1 MLSLKAQSSVVG
13 KSSSLRLVRN
23 FSKNV
28 RALSQVADETKP
40 GDDDLV
46 QIDLPETSFEGY
58 LLDVPELSYQTTKSN
73 LLQMYKDMIIV
84 RRMEMACDALYKA
97 KKIRGFCH
105 SSVGQEAIAVG
116 IENAITKRDT
126 VITSYRCHGFTYMRG
141 AAVQAVLA
149 ELMGRRTGVSFGKGG
164 SMHLYAP
171 GFYGGNGIVGAQVPL
186 GAGLAFAHQY
196 KHEDACSFALY
207 GDGASNQGQVFESF
221 NMAKLWNLPAV
232 FCCENNKYGMGTA
245 AARSS
250 AMTEY
255 FKRGQYIPG
264 LKVNGMDILAVYQA
278 SKFAKDWTVSGNGP
292 IVLEYETYRYGG
304 HSMSDPGTTYRT
316 RDEIQHMRSKND
328 PIAGLKMHLLELG
341 IATEDEIKAYDK
353 AARKYVD
360 EQVELAD
367 AAPAPEAKM
376 SILFEDVYVPGSET
390 PTLRGRLQEDTWDFA
405 KKSFAFRD

>member
-1 MLSLKAQSSVVG
+1 MLSIASKRPLALSARSVVG
-13 KSSSLRLVRN
+13 IGRTMATAKEKSQPVPDEN
-23 FSKNV
+23 ENV
-28 RALSQVADETKP
+28 D
-40 GDDDLV
+40 
-46 QIDLPETSFEGY
+46 IILPETSFEGY
-58 LLDVPELSYQTTKSN
+58 MLEPPSLNYSATKGS
-73 LLQMYKDMIIV
+73 LLQMFKDMVII

-105 SSVGQEAIAVG
+105 LSVGQEAIAVG
-116 IENAITKRDT
+116 IENAITKRDS

-141 AAVQAVLA
+141 ASVQAVLA
-149 ELMGRRTGVSFGKGG
+149 ELMGKRSGVSFGKGG
-164 SMHLYAP
+164 SMHLFAP
-171 GFYGGNGIVGAQVPL
+171 GFYGGNGIVGAQVPV

-196 KHEDACSFALY
+196 KNEDACSFTLY
-207 GDGASNQGQVFESF
+207 GDGASNKGQVFESF
-221 NMAKLWNLPAV
+221 NMAKLWNLPVV

-278 SKFAKDWTVSGNGP
+278 SKFAKEWCLSGKGP
-292 IVLEYETYRYGG
+292 LVLEYETYRYGG

-341 IATEDEIKAYDK
+341 IATEEEVKAYDK

-367 AAPAPEAKM
+367 KSAPPEAKL
-376 SILFEDVYVPGSET
+376 SILFEDVYVKGTET
-390 PTLRGRLQEDTWDFA
+390 PTLRGRIPEDTWDFT
-405 KKSFAFRD
+405 KNDFLVRD

>member
-1 MLSLKAQSSVVG
+1 MLSIASKRPLALSARSVVG
-13 KSSSLRLVRN
+13 IGRTMATAKEKSQPVPDEN
-23 FSKNV
+23 ENV
-28 RALSQVADETKP
+28 EIS
-40 GDDDLV
+40 
-46 QIDLPETSFEGY
+46 LPETSFEGY
-58 LLDVPELSYQTTKSN
+58 MLEPPSLNYSATKGS
-73 LLQMYKDMIIV
+73 LLQMFKDMVII

-105 SSVGQEAIAVG
+105 LSVGQEAIAVG
-116 IENAITKRDT
+116 IENAITKRDS

-141 AAVQAVLA
+141 ASVQAVLA
-149 ELMGRRTGVSFGKGG
+149 ELMGKRSGVSFGKGG
-164 SMHLYAP
+164 SMHLFAP
-171 GFYGGNGIVGAQVPL
+171 GFYGGNGIVGAQVPV

-196 KHEDACSFALY
+196 KNEDACSFTLY

-221 NMAKLWNLPAV
+221 NMAKLWNLPVV
-232 FCCENNKYGMGTA
+232 FCCEYNKYGMGTA

-278 SKFAKDWTVSGNGP
+278 SKFAKEWCLSGKGP
-292 IVLEYETYRYGG
+292 LVLEYETYRYGV

-341 IATEDEIKAYDK
+341 IATEEEVKAYDK

-367 AAPAPEAKM
+367 KSAPPEAKL
-376 SILFEDVYVPGSET
+376 SILFEDVYVKGTET
-390 PTLRGRLQEDTWDFA
+390 PTLRGRIPEDTWDFT
-405 KKSFAFRD
+405 KNDFLVRD

>member
-1 MLSLKAQSSVVG
+1 MLSVSLKTQPSLLLRAAPLKRTLATAA
-13 KSSSLRLVRN
+13 KSAIEESDIVDI
-23 FSKNV
+23 
-28 RALSQVADETKP
+28 Q
-40 GDDDLV
+40 
-46 QIDLPETSFEGY
+46 LPESSFEGY
-58 LLDVPELSYQTTKSN
+58 LLDVPELNYQTTKGT

-105 SSVGQEAIAVG
+105 LSVGQEAIAVG
-116 IENAITKRDT
+116 IENAITKRDS

-141 AAVQAVLA
+141 ASVQSVLA
-149 ELMGRRTGVSFGKGG
+149 ELMGRRAGCSYGKGG
-164 SMHLYAP
+164 SMHMYTT

-186 GAGLAFAHQY
+186 GTGLSFAHQY
-196 KHEDACSFALY
+196 RNEDACSFTLY

-221 NMAKLWNLPAV
+221 NMAKLWNLPTV
-232 FCCENNKYGMGTA
+232 FACENNKYGMGTA
-245 AARSS
+245 ASRSS

-278 SKFAKDWTVSGNGP
+278 SRFAKDWCVSGKGP
-292 IVLEYETYRYGG
+292 LVLEYETYRYGG

-341 IATEDEIKAYDK
+341 IATEDEVKAYDK

-367 AAPAPEAKM
+367 AAPPPEPKL
-376 SILFEDVYVPGSET
+376 SILFEDVYVKGTET
-390 PTLRGRLQEDTWDFA
+390 PTLRGRITDDTWDF
-405 KKSFAFRD
+405 KKQGFANRD